1 MVARWFESTA
11 GDVGTRQREG
21 RAMTRFVGTVAEF
34 ASEHAGHTLV
44 ILATEVMAVTY
55 SAWTD
60 DDGEVRSCWESEDE
74 DVVETREQNLGCQS
88 CGVFDGPSI
97 DGDDVRYGA

>member
-1 MVARWFESTA
+1 MRFRTGSSGTA
-11 GDVGTRQREG
+11 P
-21 RAMTRFVGTVAEF
+21 RATPTTV
-34 ASEHAGHTLV
+34 
-44 ILATEVMAVTY
+44 
-55 SAWTD
+55 D

>member
-1 MVARWFESTA
+1 
-11 GDVGTRQREG
+11 
-21 RAMTRFVGTVAEF
+21 MTTVAEF
-34 ASEHAGHTLV
+34 AREHAGHTLV

-60 DDGEVRSCWESEDE
+60 DDGEVRSCWESEISVAAD
-74 DVVETREQNLGCQS
+74 REQNLGCRS